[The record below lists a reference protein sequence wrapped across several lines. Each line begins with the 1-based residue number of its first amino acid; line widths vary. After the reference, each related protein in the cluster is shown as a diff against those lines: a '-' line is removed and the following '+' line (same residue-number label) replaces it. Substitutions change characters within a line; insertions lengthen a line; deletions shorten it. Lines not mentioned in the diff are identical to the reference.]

1 MNTQAKAPHADT
13 ATAVTATQPS
23 GAPEGWVRY
32 DLSCRDGDL
41 DVSVEPDAD
50 LDGTFAAYCHDDGSM
65 LIVHG
70 WNVTLTEP
78 VEQITAA

>member
-1 MNTQAKAPHADT
+1 MTTQFKAPHA
-13 ATAVTATQPS
+13 ATAAPVAADLPS

-50 LDGTFAAYCHDDGSM
+50 LGGTFAAYCHDDGSM